1 MAGLRTRG
9 ALCAGILAGFYAAA
23 WQAAAGLMTDM
34 YSDQSSHVKR
44 SASLKTRVKKASL
57 CMATFPFCVH
67 WRYSIQQR
75 RQKDRLEALTTATHA
90 TAQALQSV
98 GVPAFLE
105 SAGLP
110 LFCMQ

>member
-1 MAGLRTRG
+1 MHWQYLSPQLSTPHT
-9 ALCAGILAGFYAAA
+9 AA
-23 WQAAAGLMTDM
+23 
-34 YSDQSSHVKR
+34 
-44 SASLKTRVKKASL
+44 
-57 CMATFPFCVH
+57 
-67 WRYSIQQR
+67 

-110 LFCMQ
+110 LFFIQ